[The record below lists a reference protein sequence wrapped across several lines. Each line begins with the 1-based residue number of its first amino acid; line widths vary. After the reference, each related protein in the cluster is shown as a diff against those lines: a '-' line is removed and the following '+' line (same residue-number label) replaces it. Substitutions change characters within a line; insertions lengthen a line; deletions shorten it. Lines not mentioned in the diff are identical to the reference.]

1 VESSW
6 YRTTKE
12 GLVNDAIE
20 SFIKANDATQFIN
33 QAYNVKAY
41 GDLIK
46 CLLMV
51 MKKVKEL
58 RVDSKLIYAYAKI
71 D

>member
-1 VESSW
+1 MESSW
-6 YRTTKE
+6 YCTTKE
-12 GLVNDAIE
+12 GLVSDAIE
-20 SFIKANDATQFIN
+20 SFVKVNDAIQFIN
-33 QAYNVKAY
+33 QASNVKAY

-51 MKKVKEL
+51 RKKVKEP